1 MLSLFEIAAMLLVFS
16 AILSWVNRAYIK
28 LPHTIGLLVMALAAS
43 LLLLA
48 LQALFPSLG
57 LTDTLQSALKQID
70 FNETLMKGML
80 GFLLFAG
87 ALHVDF
93 GKLRDAKWAI
103 GLMATCG
110 VILSTFIVGTGFY
123 WLAKAFGVALPY
135 AWALV
140 FGALISPTDP
150 VAVLSI
156 LKTVKMPKSLEAK
169 IAGESLFNDG
179 VGVVIFTIILAVA
192 TGSAGAD
199 GHAIFEQ
206 IKLAGPFEA
215 AASGHEIGKHS
226 GGVSVFD
233 VAELFLV
240 DAIGGALLGLLAGYV
255 AVRMMARIDEHA
267 IEILISLA
275 LVAGTYAIAQR
286 INILGHHLSGP
297 IAVVIAGLMIGNKG
311 AATAMSQHTQGY
323 LFGFWEMIDEILN
336 SVLFLLIG
344 LEILVLGL
352 LPDFAL
358 ITLICIPLIL
368 FARLCAVFFP
378 MKIIG
383 TFKSFTKGA
392 IPVLTWGGVRGGIS
406 VALALSLPDNAY
418 KPLILT
424 ATYGVVIFSI
434 IVQGLSVKTVVE
446 RSVKA
451 DPILDQTETN
461 EAAH

>member
-1 MLSLFEIAAMLLVFS
+1 MLSLFEIAASLLVLS
-16 AILSWVNRAYIK
+16 ALLSWLNRAYIK
-28 LPHTIGLLVMALAAS
+28 LPHTIGLLVMALLAS
-43 LLLLA
+43 FVLMA
-48 LQALFPSLG
+48 LHAVFPALG
-57 LTDTLQSALKQID
+57 LTETIQSAIGQID

-93 GKLRDAKWAI
+93 GKMRDAKWAI
-103 GLMATCG
+103 GTMATFG

-123 WLAKAFGVALPY
+123 YLAKMFGIPMPY
-135 AWALV
+135 MWALV

-156 LKTVKMPKSLEAK
+156 LKTVKMPPALEAK

-179 VGVVIFTIILAVA
+179 VGVVVFTIILAIAVGNTDA
-192 TGSAGAD
+192 
-199 GHAIFEQ
+199 GHAMMQTIMV
-206 IKLAGPFEA
+206 AGPAEA
-215 AASGHEIGKHS
+215 AAGGHGS
-226 GGVSVFD
+226 SVSVLD
-233 VAELFLV
+233 IAELFVV
-240 DAIGGALLGLLAGYV
+240 DAIGGAVLGLIAGWI
-255 AVRMMARIDEHA
+255 AVRMMAKIDEHA

-297 IAVVIAGLMIGNKG
+297 IAVVVAGLMIGNKG
-311 AATAMSQHTQGY
+311 ASYAMSEHTKQY

-352 LPDFAL
+352 APSYAW
-358 ITLICIPLIL
+358 ITLLAIPLVL
-368 FARLCAVFFP
+368 FARLNAVFFP

-406 VALALSLPDNAY
+406 VALALSLPENEY

-424 ATYGVVIFSI
+424 ATYGVVVFSI
-434 IVQGLSVKTVVE
+434 IVQGLTVKNVVQ
-446 RSVKA
+446 RNV
-451 DPILDQTETN
+451 DPNLI
-461 EAAH
+461 